1 MWTGLWLGWEMC
13 VKPLRSSPLLLVGLI
28 CLFSFTAAL
37 IFTLGS
43 GNYWL
48 EIFNTYVGSL
58 PLLIIAFFE
67 MMAVTYVYGIK
78 R

>member
-1 MWTGLWLGWEMC
+1 MC
-13 VKPLRSSPLLLVGLI
+13 LV
-28 CLFSFTAAL
+28 SFAVAL

-67 MMAVTYVYGIK
+67 IIGVVYIYGIG
-78 R
+78 RYVILL

>member
-1 MWTGLWLGWEMC
+1 M
-13 VKPLRSSPLLLVGLI
+13 
-28 CLFSFTAAL
+28 AL

-48 EIFNTYVGSL
+48 EIFNSYVGAL
-58 PLLIIAFFE
+58 PLLIVAFFE
-67 MMAVTYVYGIK
+67 IIGVIYIYGMK

>member
-1 MWTGLWLGWEMC
+1 M
-13 VKPLRSSPLLLVGLI
+13 
-28 CLFSFTAAL
+28 FSFTAAL
-37 IFTLGS
+37 IFSLGS

-67 MMAVTYVYGIK
+67 MTAVTYVYGIK